1 MAEKRPDRTR
11 GPLHDDFWAFCAKG
25 ELHLQRCGACHK
37 LTWPV
42 AKVCQYCASPALAW
56 ERMSGHG
63 KIVSWVTFERD
74 YYNGV
79 LPIPWETILVELDEG
94 PLFISNPQGLTWKDI
109 EFGMPVQ
116 VAFTECE
123 DSGGTYSLPV
133 FRRA

>member
-11 GPLHDDFWAFCAKG
+11 GPNHDTFWAFCALG
-25 ELHLQRCGACHK
+25 ELHLQRCAACHK

-42 AKVCQYCASPALAW
+42 AKACQYCGKAELAW
-56 ERMSGHG
+56 ERMSGRG
-63 KIVSWVTFERD
+63 KIISWCTFERE
-74 YYNGV
+74 YYSGV
-79 LPIPWETILVELDEG
+79 LPVPWETILVELDEG

-109 EFGMPVQ
+109 EFEMPVQ
-116 VAFTECE
+116 VAFVECE